1 MPGISNTD
9 AMFARGLA
17 ATICVERSDLIV
29 LNVGFAL
36 ASVEYIIGGNMD
48 EWDSTI
54 PSFDCKSGRCPGVNG
69 KSEVY
74 FAFGAINIGI
84 SGRIDNDVPRPGFDG
99 PSDRCEVF

>member
-17 ATICVERSDLIV
+17 ATICVERPDLIV

-54 PSFDCKSGRCPGVNG
+54 PGFDCKSGRCLGVNG
-69 KSEVY
+69 KSQVY

-84 SGRIDNDVPRPGFDG
+84 SGRIDNDVPRPRFEG